1 MATKYSKS
9 TAQSS
14 TSDYHPLQH
23 GVKIHSDGVIEAAGF
38 RDNTLE
44 GLEFEEILNVGVKFK
59 RQVDDETYIDYV
71 PQTTKVFRTN
81 VKRSFSVKNAF
92 GLIKSKVNKFM
103 IEKLERFKHS
113 SKRIKNE
120 IRKIL
125 KGKSIFNFT
134 EERHGEQ
141 WNQVYI
147 DSTT

>member
-1 MATKYSKS
+1 
-9 TAQSS
+9 
-14 TSDYHPLQH
+14 
-23 GVKIHSDGVIEAAGF
+23 
-38 RDNTLE
+38 
-44 GLEFEEILNVGVKFK
+44 
-59 RQVDDETYIDYV
+59 
-71 PQTTKVFRTN
+71 
-81 VKRSFSVKNAF
+81 
-92 GLIKSKVNKFM
+92 M

-147 DSTT
+147 DSTTYGPYNYDVTLETDSDLSFFNDVLVVKTGGFDFGGGASEETIVYLSPHEIVTYEGASNYLITGETI